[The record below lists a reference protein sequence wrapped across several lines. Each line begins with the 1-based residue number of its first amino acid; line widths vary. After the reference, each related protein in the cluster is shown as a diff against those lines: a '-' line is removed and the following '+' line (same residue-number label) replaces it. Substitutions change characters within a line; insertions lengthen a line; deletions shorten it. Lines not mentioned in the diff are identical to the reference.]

1 MNYLLLAVVYIPIV
15 WYRGELFVVFRSWW
29 RLFALLAFFDVEA
42 NYLGEQK
49 KKKKA
54 NCYFLLLLFSLLV
67 VLAYSYTPI
76 SSVALLSGFSIVVCV
91 LGMPS

>member
-49 KKKKA
+49 KKKKLTA
-54 NCYFLLLLFSLLV
+54 IFSYYCFL
-67 VLAYSYTPI
+67 
-76 SSVALLSGFSIVVCV
+76 C
-91 LGMPS
+91 